1 MSDARLF
8 TRPFVLCSLANL
20 LQGIAFNLFLHFPG
34 FLKQVGA
41 DEAEIGWI
49 FSLTALASIG
59 VRPAVGR
66 IMDLHGRRGII
77 LLGNGINL
85 VAILG
90 YLSLTELGPSVYL
103 VRILHGL
110 AEALLFTSLFTYAED
125 QVPRRRLTQ
134 GLSIFGVSGML
145 PMSLSGVLGDAI
157 LTRSGYPL
165 LFLVAL
171 GFSIGA
177 LLVSLTLYD
186 APDSRSEEDEP
197 PRGFFAAMGQGD
209 LVPLWWMATIFSIAL
224 AAMFTFMKTFVME
237 TGAGTVGGFFTAYTA
252 IAIVLRVFLGWLPDH
267 LGPKRVL
274 FPAFAAQACGFLL
287 LAQAGSATEVAFAG
301 MLCGAG
307 HGYAFPI
314 LFGMVVSRA
323 RDSERGS
330 AMAIYTGLF
339 DVGILVGGP
348 SLGMVIET
356 FGYSAMFASA
366 GGLVA
371 FGALAFALWDR
382 RRS

>member
-1 MSDARLF
+1 MSDTRLF

-59 VRPAVGR
+59 VRPAIGR

-110 AEALLFTSLFTYAED
+110 AEALLFTSLFTYAAD
-125 QVPRRRLTQ
+125 QVPRQRLTQ

-145 PMSLSGVLGDAI
+145 PMSLSGVLGDVI
-157 LTRSGYPL
+157 LARSGYSL
-165 LFLVAL
+165 LFLIAF

-186 APDSRSEEDEP
+186 APADRSEEDEP
-197 PRGFFAAMGQGD
+197 PRGFFAAMGQGN
-209 LVPLWWMATIFSIAL
+209 LVPLWWMATVFSIAL
-224 AAMFTFMKTFVME
+224 AAMFTFMKTYVME
-237 TGAGTVGGFFTAYTA
+237 TGAGTVGGFFTAYTG
-252 IAIVLRVFLGWLPDH
+252 IAIVLRVFLGWLPDR

-274 FPAFAAQACGFLL
+274 LPAFAAQACGFFLL
-287 LAQAGSATEVAFAG
+287 SQAGSAIDVAVAG

-348 SLGMVIET
+348 SLGFVIET

-371 FGALAFALWDR
+371 FGAVVFALWDR